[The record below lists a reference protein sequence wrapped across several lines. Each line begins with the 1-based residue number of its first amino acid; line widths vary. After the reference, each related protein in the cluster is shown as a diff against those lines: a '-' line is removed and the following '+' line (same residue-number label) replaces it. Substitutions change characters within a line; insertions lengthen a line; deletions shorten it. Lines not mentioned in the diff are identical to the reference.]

1 LTATPYIGTP
11 AVPNSTNPP
20 GALTARSGLRLP
32 AFLFWKTMNLKDQA
46 RIWIKTVVGN
56 HLGRNIRTFKFV
68 TYTGETLN
76 AGEIHEPA
84 EA

>member
-1 LTATPYIGTP
+1 
-11 AVPNSTNPP
+11 
-20 GALTARSGLRLP
+20 
-32 AFLFWKTMNLKDQA
+32 MNLKDQA

-68 TYTGETLN
+68 TYPGETLN